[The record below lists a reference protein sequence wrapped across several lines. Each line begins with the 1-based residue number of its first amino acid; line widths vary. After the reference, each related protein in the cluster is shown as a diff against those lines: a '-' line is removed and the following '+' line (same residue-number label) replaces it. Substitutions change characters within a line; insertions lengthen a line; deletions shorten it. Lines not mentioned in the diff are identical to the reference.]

1 MATESMTTETITTA
15 QISAEHIKLALRELP
30 AVERAL
36 VSAEEIASPDLADR
50 IAETRKHL
58 DAFKESLFSL
68 TAAAE
73 TEAIFGT
80 FGD

>member
-1 MATESMTTETITTA
+1 MATDTPTKTSRER
-15 QISAEHIKLALRELP
+15 IKIALRELP
-30 AVERAL
+30 AVEREL
-36 VSAEEIASPDLADR
+36 ITAEEIASPELADR

-73 TEAIFGT
+73 TEAVFGT

>member
-1 MATESMTTETITTA
+1 MATDTPTKTSREL
-15 QISAEHIKLALRELP
+15 IKIALRELP
-30 AVERAL
+30 AVEREL
-36 VSAEEIASPDLADR
+36 ITAEEIASPELADR

-73 TEAIFGT
+73 TEAVFGT